1 MSATF
6 PKKTLWLLLVVSLFR
21 LAILFLLGDQFS
33 TNLQLDVD
41 RYLHL
46 GTNLAESSAYTL
58 DDKPTAFRPIL
69 YPLLIAAG
77 LKVGFTA
84 KVWIMVLHVV
94 LAIGT
99 VGCTVALGR
108 HIKDEKTGWL
118 AGVLVMFD
126 PILLHQSVWVM
137 TETLATFLAVLTM
150 YRVAKLLENPSPLTA
165 LLAALSFSLAGF
177 CRPTFYIYALLTL
190 FLLLMVLQTSLL
202 KRLMTS
208 FAMGCIILLT
218 LSPWVYRN
226 HQLFNKIIPATTHG
240 GYTLLLGN
248 NPLYYQ
254 HLKHHLKQQHD
265 EGVVM
270 YTADEFD
277 EGVRRFNVS
286 EDPSYDFWAAE
297 ASLQRPVNTR
307 NESERDEFAYSVA
320 TYHIKHNPVEFARSC
335 VTRIKAFW
343 TPLPAAMPER
353 SDTQRYAIGIWYA
366 LIYLLVINFTLFH
379 FKNWFHSGLFAG
391 FCMVIS
397 FTLMHTVFWS
407 NMRMRAPIIPLLCLV
422 AAVSLLGPKSE
433 SDA

>member
-6 PKKTLWLLLVVSLFR
+6 SKKTLWLLLAVSLFR

-77 LKVGFTA
+77 LKAGFTA
-84 KVWIMVLHVV
+84 KVWIMVLHVG

-150 YRVAKLLENPSPLTA
+150 YRVAKLLENPGPLTA

-190 FLLLMVLQTSLL
+190 VLLLLVLQTSLL

-208 FAMGCIILLT
+208 FAVGCIILLT

-226 HQLFNKIIPATTHG
+226 YQLFNTIIPATTHG
-240 GYTLLLGN
+240 GYTFLLGN

-254 HLKHHLKQQHD
+254 HLKQQHE

-286 EDPSYDFWAAE
+286 EDPSYDFWSAE
-297 ASLQRPVNTR
+297 ASLQRPVITR

-320 TYHIKHNPVEFARSC
+320 KYHIKHNPVEFARSC
-335 VTRIKAFW
+335 VTRIEAFW

-353 SDTQRYAIGIWYA
+353 NDTQRYAIGIWYA

-379 FKNWFHSGLFAG
+379 CKKWFHSGLFAG

-397 FTLMHTVFWS
+397 FTLMHAVFWS